1 MSPSDARVVLLR
13 AEVRRD
19 WSAVLDHRAR
29 ADSVD
34 PGDSEPNAAFV
45 AMALHHAYQAFET
58 LLLRLERS
66 LGLPGRDGER
76 WHERILEDAC
86 LDLPDLRPAIIDP
99 SAVRAWHELRRF
111 RHFLRHAYTA
121 QLDPSKLCAV
131 RDHLATATAQTAP
144 RIAALEEALSA

>member
-76 WHERILEDAC
+76 WHERIREGSPRDGDRSDGAAYRGPGGGSERL
-86 LDLPDLRPAIIDP
+86 
-99 SAVRAWHELRRF
+99 SRAGW
-111 RHFLRHAYTA
+111 
-121 QLDPSKLCAV
+121 
-131 RDHLATATAQTAP
+131 
-144 RIAALEEALSA
+144 